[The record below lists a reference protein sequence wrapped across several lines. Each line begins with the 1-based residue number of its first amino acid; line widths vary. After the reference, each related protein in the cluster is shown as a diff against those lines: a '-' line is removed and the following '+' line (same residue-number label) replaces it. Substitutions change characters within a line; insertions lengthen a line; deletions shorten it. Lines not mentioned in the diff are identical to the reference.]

1 MLPGLLVDAHVASQ
15 EMTGD
20 QQAVA
25 FGLLAHSYNTASS
38 VLRKLGDNGLAVI
51 AADRAVQ
58 VARTVG
64 EPLLL
69 AASAYRLA
77 NLFLPAG
84 RVVDAEEVA
93 LTAAS
98 GLESRLDAST
108 THVATWGGLLLT
120 AAVAAA
126 RQGNSGEAWELVGE
140 AKAAA
145 RRLGTDHAD
154 LHTIFGPIS
163 LAIQGVQVAA
173 ELSPQLTAFFTSAPI
188 LASSAAVNSVSAKEV
203 GHMAPSSRFAV
214 ALKPNVAYLSLNF
227 DAGVK

>member
-1 MLPGLLVDAHVASQ
+1 MLPGLLVDAQVASQ

-38 VLRKLGDNGLAVI
+38 VLRKIGDNGLAVI
-51 AADRAVQ
+51 AADRA
-58 VARTVG
+58 
-64 EPLLL
+64 
-69 AASAYRLA
+69 
-77 NLFLPAG
+77 
-84 RVVDAEEVA
+84 
-93 LTAAS
+93 
-98 GLESRLDAST
+98 
-108 THVATWGGLLLT
+108 
-120 AAVAAA
+120 
-126 RQGNSGEAWELVGE
+126 
-140 AKAAA
+140 
-145 RRLGTDHAD
+145 RLGTDHAD

-173 ELSPQLTAFFTSAPI
+173 ELSSQLTAFLTSAPI

>member
-1 MLPGLLVDAHVASQ
+1 MLPGLLVDAQVASQ

-25 FGLLAHSYNTASS
+25 FGLLAHSYKTASS

-51 AADRAVQ
+51 AADRA
-58 VARTVG
+58 
-64 EPLLL
+64 
-69 AASAYRLA
+69 
-77 NLFLPAG
+77 
-84 RVVDAEEVA
+84 
-93 LTAAS
+93 
-98 GLESRLDAST
+98 
-108 THVATWGGLLLT
+108 
-120 AAVAAA
+120 
-126 RQGNSGEAWELVGE
+126 
-140 AKAAA
+140 
-145 RRLGTDHAD
+145 RLGTDHAD

-173 ELSPQLTAFFTSAPI
+173 ELSSQLTAFLTSAPI

>member
-1 MLPGLLVDAHVASQ
+1 MLPGLLVDAQVASQ

-51 AADRAVQ
+51 AADRA
-58 VARTVG
+58 
-64 EPLLL
+64 
-69 AASAYRLA
+69 
-77 NLFLPAG
+77 
-84 RVVDAEEVA
+84 
-93 LTAAS
+93 
-98 GLESRLDAST
+98 
-108 THVATWGGLLLT
+108 
-120 AAVAAA
+120 
-126 RQGNSGEAWELVGE
+126 
-140 AKAAA
+140 
-145 RRLGTDHAD
+145 RLGTDHAD

-163 LAIQGVQVAA
+163 LAIEGIQVAA